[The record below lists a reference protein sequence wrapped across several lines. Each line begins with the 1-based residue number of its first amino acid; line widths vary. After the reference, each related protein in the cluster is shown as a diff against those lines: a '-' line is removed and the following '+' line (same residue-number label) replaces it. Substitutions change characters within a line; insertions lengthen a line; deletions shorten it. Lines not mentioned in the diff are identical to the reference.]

1 MLKSTPKFGR
11 VIRLLLTN
19 GTVWSGLC
27 KLVRRDLICVGG
39 VVKRERRMSE
49 RGPSHETGGAKPVGW
64 LTGRIL
70 AGVIQGSKSLSQFG
84 R

>member
-27 KLVRRDLICVGG
+27 KLVGHDLICVGG
-39 VVKRERRMSE
+39 VVKRGRRMSE
-49 RGPSHETGGAKPVGW
+49 RGRSHETWGEASWMVGW
-64 LTGRIL
+64 PDFGGGHP
-70 AGVIQGSKSLSQFG
+70 GVKIAPQFG